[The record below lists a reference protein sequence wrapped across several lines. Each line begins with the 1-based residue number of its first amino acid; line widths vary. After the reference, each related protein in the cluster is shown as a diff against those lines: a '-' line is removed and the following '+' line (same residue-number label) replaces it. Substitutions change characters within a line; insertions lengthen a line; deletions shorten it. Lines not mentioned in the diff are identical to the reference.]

1 MTKQQV
7 KVVISTGA
15 GFSVTADDAV
25 LAGQGTAAYGALE
38 NGRDVVVANATEKTY
53 VPYHAIDHAVVTL
66 TLSTVDDPEDP
77 TCVTDDNSNGGGGS
91 DPTPTP

>member
-7 KVVISTGA
+7 KVVVTTGA

-38 NGRDVVVANATEKTY
+38 GGRDIVVADATEKTY
-53 VPYHAIDHAVVTL
+53 VPYNAVDHAVVTF
-66 TLSTVDDPEDP
+66 TLSQVTDPDDP
-77 TCVTDDNSNGGGGS
+77 TCVT
-91 DPTPTP
+91 PTP

>member
-7 KVVISTGA
+7 KVVVTTGA

-38 NGRDVVVANATEKTY
+38 GGRAIVVADATEKTY
-53 VPYHAIDHAVVTL
+53 VPYHAIDHAVVTF
-66 TLSTVDDPEDP
+66 TLSQVTDPDDP
-77 TCVTDDNSNGGGGS
+77 TCVT
-91 DPTPTP
+91 PTP